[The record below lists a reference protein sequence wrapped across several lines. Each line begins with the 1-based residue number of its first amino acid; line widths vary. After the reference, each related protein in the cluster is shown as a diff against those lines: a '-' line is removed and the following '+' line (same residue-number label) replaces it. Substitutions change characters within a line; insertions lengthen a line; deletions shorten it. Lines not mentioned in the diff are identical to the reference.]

1 MPTIITSIILFVIS
15 ALLAECSIRHFLE
28 RGYLF
33 NNAYIYAPKTERE
46 SMDKKPYYRQS
57 AVVFL
62 LMSAVFIVLGLA
74 VIFESTKLELI
85 EIPLIAGAV
94 IYAVISAVKIE
105 KCQNDTG
112 NKEKTIRQ
120 KKRQH

>member
-1 MPTIITSIILFVIS
+1 
-15 ALLAECSIRHFLE
+15 
-28 RGYLF
+28 
-33 NNAYIYAPKTERE
+33 
-46 SMDKKPYYRQS
+46 MDKKPYYRQS

-105 KCQNDTG
+105 KCQNDAG

-120 KKRQH
+120 KKR